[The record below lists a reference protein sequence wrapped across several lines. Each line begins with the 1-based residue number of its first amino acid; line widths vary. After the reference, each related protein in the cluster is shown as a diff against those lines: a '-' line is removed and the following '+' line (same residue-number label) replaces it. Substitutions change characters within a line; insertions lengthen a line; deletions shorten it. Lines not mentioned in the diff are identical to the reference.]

1 MSETTSKPSENPL
14 QKIAVYV
21 GGVLSVTAILGLVAM
36 RDTLKRIE
44 AQEPQR
50 EQIRVLEQEQ
60 IRFAIQLNSNEIDV
74 MNMEMRDLEDRIQT
88 LEARQ

>member
-1 MSETTSKPSENPL
+1 MTEGPTKPSENPL

-74 MNMEMRDLEDRIQT
+74 MNMEMHDLEDRIQA